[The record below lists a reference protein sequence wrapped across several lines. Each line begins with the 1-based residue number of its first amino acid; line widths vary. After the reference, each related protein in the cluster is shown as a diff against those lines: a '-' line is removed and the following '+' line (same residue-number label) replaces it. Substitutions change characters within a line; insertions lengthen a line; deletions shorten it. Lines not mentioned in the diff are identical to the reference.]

1 MASSLLLEQLALKKM
16 CHLRLLSTRSAS
28 VIYWWPPVCGSASCQ
43 MLTTNYYQTVASTE
57 RELQTQST
65 SNTNE
70 PFAFIR
76 QPNFCLFALLAFNEA
91 SAVSACTLAFFA
103 FSIFSKCEIKRGIR
117 TSIWPLPPSHRES
130 SEAPLMRCSQ
140 NIEVSDCSERER
152 VVINATECVD
162 LSTEGL
168 VRYPL
173 VLMGHPL
180 VSKYSSPRQMYV
192 RCKCE
197 LYMFRKN
204 FTWNGIEK
212 RVNGS
217 SWIVLLAY
225 LDCVFPVSMFTM
237 QT

>member
-1 MASSLLLEQLALKKM
+1 MAGSLLLEQLALKKM
-16 CHLRLLSTRSAS
+16 CHLHPLSTRSAS
-28 VIYWWPPVCGSASCQ
+28 VIYLWPPVCGSASCQ

-140 NIEVSDCSERER
+140 NIEVSDCSERESSHQCDR
-152 VVINATECVD
+152 VC
-162 LSTEGL
+162 GL
-168 VRYPL
+168 VYR
-173 VLMGHPL
+173 GI
-180 VSKYSSPRQMYV
+180 SKIPV
-192 RCKCE
+192 
-197 LYMFRKN
+197 
-204 FTWNGIEK
+204 G
-212 RVNGS
+212 
-217 SWIVLLAY
+217 AY
-225 LDCVFPVSMFTM
+225 GTPVSVQTFQPSANVRTM
-237 QT
+237 QMWTLYVQKEFYLKWDWKES